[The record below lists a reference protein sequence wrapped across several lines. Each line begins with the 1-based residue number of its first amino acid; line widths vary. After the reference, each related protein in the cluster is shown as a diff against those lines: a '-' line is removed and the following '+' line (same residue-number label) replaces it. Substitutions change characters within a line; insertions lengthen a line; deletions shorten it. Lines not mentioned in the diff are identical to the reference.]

1 MWGGRSD
8 LVFFVL
14 IIIFFVI
21 IIIVVVVVA
30 VIIVPFLLVF
40 LVVPTF
46 LLFLVLVVLLGF
58 PLLLCSGA
66 EHAPRYVLAHARSR
80 VPRRAGSPRKH
91 ICRGGRRCRGLAR
104 PLALRRAARA
114 QGGRGLR
121 TFLLLVLGLAPAHRT
136 RRGQR
141 RQCRVRA

>member
-1 MWGGRSD
+1 VWGGRSD
-8 LVFFVL
+8 LVF
-14 IIIFFVI
+14 
-21 IIIVVVVVA
+21 VVA
-30 VIIVPFLLVF
+30 VIIVFVVAVIIVFFVAVIPFLLVF

>member
-14 IIIFFVI
+14 IIIIVVVVV
-21 IIIVVVVVA
+21 VVVVVA

-114 QGGRGLR
+114 QDGRGLR

>member
-14 IIIFFVI
+14 IIIIVVVVV
-21 IIIVVVVVA
+21 VVVVVA